1 MKLKLRHCLLAF
13 IALPAFG
20 QKSNFHFVSS
30 KAQQININKGTI
42 FVNGNRAFLL
52 SNGAEFLDSRRN
64 KLIENGG
71 NVFLLLEVNRSADV
85 KDLIIFS
92 VNNSQVDSIANVVSS
107 DIRDYDHDQN
117 MEVGGAY
124 NVAPYP
130 SPDSVYYVPYI
141 YYEINKGRV
150 TLDEAYNEKVNK
162 KKYGVWL
169 KEMIVDGKYK
179 VIPKPKH
186 G

>member
-71 NVFLLLEVNRSADV
+71 NVFLFLEVNRNADV

-92 VNNSQVDSIANVVSS
+92 VNNSKVDSIANVVSS
-107 DIRDYDHDQN
+107 DIRDYDHDQL

-150 TLDEAYNEKVNK
+150 VLDEEYNEKVNK

-169 KEMIVDGKYK
+169 KDLIVDGKYK

-186 G
+186 S